1 MMLHEDIAK
10 IASLI
15 GDKSRAKILTL
26 LMEGKSFT
34 AGELAIGANISA
46 QTASNHLLKLSTAG
60 IVECKPFGRHRYYS
74 LSSEKVA
81 SLLESLGVISKDLNS
96 NKLRQKSIDKDICNA
111 RTCYDHFAGKI
122 SVMYTKRLLKNNYI
136 EVNGDQFDITLKG
149 IKYFSELG
157 IDVDIL
163 TKKKRNFAKQ
173 CLDWTEREYHISGSL
188 GQAIL
193 TFLLDN
199 RMLIKSKK
207 KSRVLVLTVKG
218 KKWFSEQ

>member
-1 MMLHEDIAK
+1 MFVNPPGA
-10 IASLI
+10 
-15 GDKSRAKILTL
+15 
-26 LMEGKSFT
+26 
-34 AGELAIGANISA
+34 AGGIDGALGN
-46 QTASNHLLKLSTAG
+46 Q
-60 IVECKPFGRHRYYS
+60 YS
-74 LSSEKVA
+74 LVDNIVRVDSTSEIFLIQEIQDELRSIISVIRARAEKVA

-157 IDVDIL
+157 IDIDIL

-207 KSRVLVLTVKG
+207 KSS
-218 KKWFSEQ
+218 KKSK

>member
-1 MMLHEDIAK
+1 
-10 IASLI
+10 
-15 GDKSRAKILTL
+15 
-26 LMEGKSFT
+26 
-34 AGELAIGANISA
+34 
-46 QTASNHLLKLSTAG
+46 
-60 IVECKPFGRHRYYS
+60 
-74 LSSEKVA
+74 
-81 SLLESLGVISKDLNS
+81 
-96 NKLRQKSIDKDICNA
+96 
-111 RTCYDHFAGKI
+111 
-122 SVMYTKRLLKNNYI
+122 MYTKRLLKNNYI

-157 IDVDIL
+157 IDIDIL